1 MRQHLLTV
9 LLFLA
14 VVVTTLV
21 VALGG
26 MYAWVAIQ
34 QRNASGELA
43 LQILQQVQQRQA
55 PAAPVAPAPQPE
67 GGEPQQ

>member
-14 VVVTTLV
+14 VVAATLV

-26 MYAWVAIQ
+26 LYGWAAVS
-34 QRNASGELA
+34 QRNQAGDLA

-55 PAAPVAPAPQPE
+55 PAPVAPAPQPQ

>member
-34 QRNASGELA
+34 QRNAAGDLA

-55 PAAPVAPAPQPE
+55 PAPVAPAPKPE
-67 GGEPQQ
+67 EGQ

>member
-14 VVVTTLV
+14 VVAATLV

-26 MYAWVAIQ
+26 LYAYAAIT
-34 QRNASGELA
+34 QRNAAGDLA
-43 LQILQQVQQRQA
+43 LQILQKVQQRQA
-55 PAAPVAPAPQPE
+55 PAPVAPAPKPE
-67 GGEPQQ
+67 EGQ